1 MGNSEIQ
8 PERSGGWLGRE
19 AQSPAPDWL
28 RPTRIPCPTGPSFGH
43 SHPTRAP
50 GPSRPPWPW
59 FPPVLGGFPLVLGR
73 FPLVLAAR
81 GPPARVLPLPPSA
94 RARSRLPLPDRA
106 RAAVHLARQGPA
118 SAVQPLGLPSGGS
131 PRALARLPPGGSAKA
146 LQIRLCR
153 LCRWPPGL
161 RLARVGS
168 STTGGLQHTGFH
180 PSAGLVVPA
189 APPLSASLLPQLG
202 LIVVWLVA
210 RLSGAR
216 LPSTRGNQGAP

>member
-28 RPTRIPCPTGPSFGH
+28 RPTRIPCPTGPSLGH

-81 GPPARVLPLPPSA
+81 RPPARVLPLPPSA

-106 RAAVHLARQGPA
+106 RAAVHLSCFFRAAPQLALWGLTSGAGSA
-118 SAVQPLGLPSGGS
+118 SAWWLG
-131 PRALARLPPGGSAKA
+131 
-146 LQIRLCR
+146 Q
-153 LCRWPPGL
+153 
-161 RLARVGS
+161 
-168 STTGGLQHTGFH
+168 ST
-180 PSAGLVVPA
+180 AD
-189 APPLSASLLPQLG
+189 PPLSALPLASRPPACPCRLLHHWRAPTYGVSSVGWARGASSSASVGFPAPAARVDCCVVGCTALGRPTPLHKGEPRGSL
-202 LIVVWLVA
+202 
-210 RLSGAR
+210 
-216 LPSTRGNQGAP
+216 T